1 MSDRSGASRVI
12 LSGLAVGAIF
22 GAPAA
27 AAASEPSAAGTT
39 SIAAASSSCPPSG
52 DEFQTAAAAIRE
64 QFRASF
70 IPGAVTA
77 SVMDATAV
85 ICERS

>member
-12 LSGLAVGAIF
+12 LSGLAVGAIL

-27 AAASEPSAAGTT
+27 AAASPPSDPAG
-39 SIAAASSSCPPSG
+39 AAATCPAPQA
-52 DEFQTAAAAIRE
+52 EQTTAASIRE

-70 IPGAVTA
+70 TAGAVAPPVT
-77 SVMDATAV
+77 DPTPV
-85 ICERS
+85 ICEPS

>member
-12 LSGLAVGAIF
+12 LSGLAVGAIL

-27 AAASEPSAAGTT
+27 AAASEPSSADTA
-39 SIAAASSSCPPSG
+39 SVAAASSCPPSAG
-52 DEFQTAAAAIRE
+52 EASDAAAAIRE

-70 IPGAVTA
+70 TAGAVTA
-77 SVMDATAV
+77 PVTDATTV
-85 ICERS
+85 ICATS

>member
-12 LSGLAVGAIF
+12 LSGLAVGAIL

-27 AAASEPSAAGTT
+27 AAASEPSAAGAA
-39 SIAAASSSCPPSG
+39 SAAAASSCPPSG
-52 DEFQTAAAAIRE
+52 GDASAAAAIRE

-70 IPGAVTA
+70 TAGAVTA
-77 SVMDATAV
+77 PVTEVTVVICATA
-85 ICERS
+85 